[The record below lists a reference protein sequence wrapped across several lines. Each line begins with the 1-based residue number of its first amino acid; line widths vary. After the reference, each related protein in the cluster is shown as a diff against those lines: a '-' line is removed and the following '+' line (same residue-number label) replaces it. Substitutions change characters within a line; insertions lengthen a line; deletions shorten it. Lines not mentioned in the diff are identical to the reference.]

1 MKSKLFLTTSVLIA
15 ALVFSSWTYSVLN
28 DKESLLIRLIL
39 QGLDQSHYAKVSVDD
54 TFSEEVFDLYIERL
68 DFNKRYLLKKDI
80 DQLQKYKT
88 QIDDEVKSGSYELFD
103 LSLEIIQ
110 ARYKD
115 AEGYY
120 KEILAKPFDFSQNEE
135 INLDAEEMDF
145 ASSKA
150 ELKERWRK
158 LLKYQT
164 LSRLHNL
171 IEEQEKE
178 VEKKDGNKEVLTPEK
193 LTPEQLEEKAR
204 NAVKKNYDDTFV
216 RINKLERKDWRT
228 RYINAVA
235 NVFDPHTTYFPP
247 KDRADFDMQISGQF
261 EGIGARLSEQP
272 DGYIKIVEIMPG
284 GPSSKQGLLK
294 ANDLII
300 KVGQAEEEPVSV
312 VDMRVDDAVKLIRG
326 KKGTEVRLTVRRPDG
341 NETIIPIIRDVVN
354 IEETFAKSLLLE
366 EEGSRHKT
374 GYIDLPK
381 FYTNFNDRNA
391 RTCWRDVAFEIEKL
405 KKEGMTN
412 LILDLRRNG
421 GGSLPDAIKM
431 TGLFIEEGPVV
442 QVKGRN
448 DNPYVY
454 RDTDPTVQWDGPLVV
469 LVNSQ
474 SASASEILAAAIQ
487 DYKRGIIMGST
498 STYGKGTVQ
507 SFIYLD
513 QSLQQ
518 HPELQPMGAV
528 KLTTQKFYRIN
539 GGATQLKGVI
549 PDIVLPDPYKYLDI
563 GEKEYEYSMAWD
575 EIQPLEYKTW
585 VSTGAYLNKAI
596 EKSNKRIAEDPVFSL
611 IEENAKRVKQN
622 RDINDYP
629 LQLEAYQAYREKEK
643 AAADKYEDI
652 YQKADGLK
660 VYNPETDLAFIGSE
674 ESRTKI
680 NKEWIEAVEKDPY
693 VFEAMKVLK
702 DLK

>member
-15 ALVFSSWTYSVLN
+15 ALVFGSWTYSVLN
-28 DKESLLIRLIL
+28 EKESLLIRLIL
-39 QGLDQSHYAKVSVDD
+39 QGLGQSHYSEVSVDD
-54 TFSEEVFDLYIERL
+54 TFSEEVMELYIERL
-68 DFNKRYLLKKDI
+68 DYNKRYLLKKDV
-80 DQLQKYKT
+80 DQLKKYKHK
-88 QIDDEVKSGSYELFD
+88 IDDEVRNGTYELFD
-103 LSLEIIQ
+103 LSFKMIQ
-110 ARYKD
+110 GRYQDAEDYYKD
-115 AEGYY
+115 
-120 KEILAKPFDFSQNEE
+120 ILAKPFDFTVEEE
-135 INLDAEEMDF
+135 INLDAEELAF
-145 ASSKA
+145 ASSKS

-164 LSRLHNL
+164 LTRLHNL
-171 IEEQEKE
+171 INEQENEQESEGGTKE
-178 VEKKDGNKEVLTPEK
+178 ILT
-193 LTPEQLEEKAR
+193 LEQLEEKAR
-204 NAVKKNYDDTFV
+204 NSVKKNYDDTFV
-216 RINKLERKDWRT
+216 RINKLERKDWQT
-228 RYINAVA
+228 RYINAVT
-235 NVFDPHTTYFPP
+235 NVFDPHTQYFPP
-247 KDRADFDMQISGQF
+247 KDREDFDMQMSGQF

-300 KVGQAEEEPVSV
+300 KVGQGPEEAVSV
-312 VDMRVDDAVKLIRG
+312 VDMRVDEAVKLIRG
-326 KKGTEVRLTVRRPDG
+326 KKGTEVRLTVRKPDG
-341 NETIIPIIRDVVN
+341 TEQIIPIIRDVVN

-366 EEGSRHKT
+366 EEGNKQKT

-391 RTCWRDVAFEIEKL
+391 RTSWRDVAFEIEKL

-431 TGLFIEEGPVV
+431 TGLFIEQGPVV
-442 QVKGRN
+442 QVKGRQSQ
-448 DNPYVY
+448 PYVY

-487 DYKRGIIMGST
+487 DYKRGIIMGGS

-518 HPELQPMGAV
+518 HPELRPMGAV

-539 GGATQLKGVI
+539 GGATQLKGVT
-549 PDIVLPDPYKYLDI
+549 PDIILPDTYKYLDI
-563 GEKEYEYSMAWD
+563 GEKEYDYSMAWD
-575 EIQPLEYKTW
+575 EIQPLEYDPW
-585 VSTGAYLNKAI
+585 VSTGVFMKRAI
-596 EKSNKRIAEDPVFSL
+596 EKSNKRIASDPIFSK
-611 IEENAKRVKQN
+611 IEENAKRIKAS
-622 RDINDYP
+622 RDVDTYP
-629 LQLEAYQAYREKEK
+629 LQLEAYQAYRKKEKEQADRYDEIYSK
-643 AAADKYEDI
+643 ADK
-652 YQKADGLK
+652 LK
-660 VYNPETDLAFIGSE
+660 IYNPKEDLAFIGAE

-680 NKEWIEAVEKDPY
+680 NTEWIEAVEKDPY
-693 VFEAMKVLK
+693 VYEAIRVLQ